1 MYSAGSYILMLG
13 ESSGIFI
20 GMRPADVRRA
30 LKLGPDVEVLVYPQY
45 GALLSSCQGL
55 VSSDGG
61 LIAFSAAISGP
72 YCEVLA
78 RFLDIGSD
86 EGAL

>member
-1 MYSAGSYILMLG
+1 MLG
-13 ESSGIFI
+13 ESSGTFI

-30 LKLGPDVEVLVYPQY
+30 LKLGPDVEALVYPQY

-55 VSSDGG
+55 VSSDAV
-61 LIAFSAAISGP
+61 LIALMTVASGP
-72 YCEVLA
+72 HCEVLA
-78 RFLDIGSD
+78 RFLNIGSD

>member
-1 MYSAGSYILMLG
+1 MLG

-30 LKLGPDVEVLVYPQY
+30 LKLGPDVEALVYPQY
-45 GALLSSCQGL
+45 GPLLSSCQIL
-55 VSSDGG
+55 VSSDGA
-61 LIAFSAAISGP
+61 LTAFLAVTSGP

-86 EGAL
+86 EGASL